1 MKHYRIL
8 FLLLFTCFLAG
19 NGYVQAQSLTIEGG
33 SQGSDYTNES
43 SVITIKTSTALTV
56 SGTTTTDRIV
66 IEGSV
71 TANLTINDIDIQI
84 SSNSPISVTE
94 NATLNLTISGNNKLK
109 SNSNGSGINVPKDAT
124 LMINATSLSD
134 KLETY
139 GETGI
144 GANNEAGT
152 ITINNGTIIAT
163 GRYGAGI
170 GGAIQSGHGG
180 TVTING
186 GYVYAKGKSDSAG
199 IGGGGR
205 YGDGSSTGGNG
216 GSLTITG
223 GVVVVEHIGHG
234 DPGHQSNTGTAL
246 IINSN
251 NSTPIII
258 SKTIDV
264 NGVSSPSKS
273 GNYLLTENGAGSVVG
288 AVTLTGEV
296 TIPEGATVTVGSG
309 SSLTIAD
316 GAALTVE
323 GTIKVEGGTLTNN
336 GTIDNKGT
344 ITGDISGSGKVKK
357 PFEKVAIGTIDSK
370 EYTGSAI
377 IPDITITDGGYTLE
391 KDKDYTLSYGDNT
404 DAGKAKITITPI
416 GEIYYGNA
424 VEKEFTIAR
433 KEVTVTL
440 QSEVSKVYDGTT
452 TISNVSLTLNNVIT
466 EDQNNVSLNTAN
478 YTFTFNRSDVA
489 DAITINISQS
499 PALEGPKAGNYILK
513 SPELKGKITPAILT
527 VTPKANQFVYADE
540 KKSYMPEYSY
550 SGTVTGQTAAF
561 SGKLTWDKSVITKG
575 DLDLTNGSGFR
586 KENYKLIVDET
597 VNYTSYSEN
606 LADAKVSNSTAPENA
621 GNNDWYKGNITLT
634 APADFKIKKA
644 TAPVLYAE
652 DEWTATSITFEEEGE
667 YEAWYQLKRD
677 DRTTPNAAKS
687 IAIKLDKTA
696 PEIGIIQEAG
706 SSFTILLTDAT
717 SGIATITYTLNNDTE
732 VTVPAGFIPGD
743 KSYTLSI
750 PAGYGKHTIIVTVTD
765 MAGLSTT
772 DTRSIKL
779 VDPTPPDIPIPPVD
793 PTPPITP
800 TVYYTVTLP
809 AVEGAVTD
817 PEAGEY
823 DVESWSNFHFYL
835 TLDKA
840 YDKSLPIVTTD
851 RGETITPRSS
861 DNAYIIKQV
870 RSDVQIRIDGII
882 KNPDPVANEKIE
894 ANHPKVWKTGNE
906 LHIQAVT
913 DEPGYIYTADG
924 KLQTVC
930 HLIAGEVETVRL
942 PDGIYFVRIGKE
954 RFKIVL

>member
-1 MKHYRIL
+1 MCLGLVGR
-8 FLLLFTCFLAG
+8 
-19 NGYVQAQSLTIEGG
+19 AQSLTIEGG

-43 SVITIKTSTALTV
+43 NVITIKKSTALTV
-56 SGTTTTDRIV
+56 SGTTTTGRIV
-66 IEGSV
+66 IEGNV
-71 TANLTINDIDIQI
+71 TANLTIKDIDIQI
-84 SSNSPISVTE
+84 SDNSPISVTE
-94 NATLNLTISGNNKLK
+94 NATLNLTLSGNNKLK
-109 SNSNGSGINVPKDAT
+109 SNSYSSGISVPKNAT
-124 LMINATSLSD
+124 LTINATSLSD

-139 GETGI
+139 GKTGI
-144 GANNEAGT
+144 GANNETGT
-152 ITINNGTIIAT
+152 ITIDNGTIIAT
-163 GRYGAGI
+163 GGYGAGI
-170 GGAIQSGHGG
+170 GGAILSGRGG

-186 GYVYAKGKSDSAG
+186 GYVYAKGAWDSAD

-205 YGDGSSTGGNG
+205 DGDGYSSGGNG

-223 GVVVVEHIGHG
+223 GVVVAEHIGHG
-234 DPGHQSNTGTAL
+234 DPGHFNPSGTTL
-246 IINSN
+246 TINNSSG
-251 NSTPIII
+251 STPIII

-264 NGVSSPSKS
+264 NDVSSPSKS

-336 GTIDNKGT
+336 GTIYNKGT
-344 ITGDISGSGKVKK
+344 ITGNISGSGKVKK
-357 PFEKVAIGTIDSK
+357 PFEKVAIGTVENK

-377 IPDITITDGGYTLE
+377 TPEMTITDGGYTLE

-424 VEKEFTIAR
+424 VEKEFTIDQ
-433 KEVTVTL
+433 KEVTATL

-478 YTFTFNRSDVA
+478 CTFTFNSSDVA
-489 DAITINISQS
+489 DAITINAS
-499 PALEGPKAGNYILK
+499 PILALTGEKAKNYTLK

-540 KKSYMPEYSY
+540 KESYMPEYSY

-706 SSFTILLTDAT
+706 SSFTIPLTDAT

-732 VTVPAGFIPGD
+732 ITVPAGFSPGD

-750 PAGYGKHTIIVTVTD
+750 PAGYGEHTISVTVTD

-779 VDPTPPDIPIPPVD
+779 VDPTPPDIPTPPVD

-809 AVEGAVTD
+809 AVEGAVTN

-840 YDKSLPIVTTD
+840 YDKSLPVVTTD
-851 RGETITPRSS
+851 RGEKITPRSS

-954 RFKIVL
+954 QFKIVL